1 MQQPGT
7 TTPPAGAAGP
17 APAQTHRRALFRG
30 AAIVSS
36 GLTVLAV
43 FAILMLLVSG
53 LKPEQFDLPITREV
67 QEIGNLPILNSA
79 LESVSLPGYAP
90 WAYLFPLL
98 LAAAWALARWFAE
111 SLFMLLAAAGTLSA
125 DLVKMVVH
133 RARPS
138 ETLVHVVNNYHLDG
152 SSFPSSHVVEYT
164 LVFGFCFYLAA
175 TLIKPSAWRTLILAA
190 CGLMVVLVGP
200 SRIAMGQHWASDVI
214 GGYLLGFGLLLVI
227 VWAYRGWEQRV
238 AVRQQ
243 KSAPAPAAAQSR

>member
-7 TTPPAGAAGP
+7 TTPPAGATSP

-30 AAIVSS
+30 AAIVST
-36 GLTVLAV
+36 GLGVLAV
-43 FAILMLLVSG
+43 FTILMLLVSG
-53 LKPEQFDLPITREV
+53 LKPEQFDLPITRAV
-67 QEIGNLPILNSA
+67 QQVGDQPIISNVLDG
-79 LESVSLPGYAP
+79 VSLPGYAP
-90 WAYLFPLL
+90 YSYIFPLV
-98 LAAAWALARWFAE
+98 LAAAWALTRWFAE
-111 SLFMLLAAAGTLSA
+111 SLFMLLAAAATLSA
-125 DLVKMVVH
+125 DLVKMIVQ
-133 RARPS
+133 RARP
-138 ETLVHVVNNYHLDG
+138 TDALVHVVHNTNLDG

-227 VWAYRGWEQRV
+227 VWAYRGWEERV
-238 AVRQQ
+238 GVRQ
-243 KSAPAPAAAQSR
+243 KKTAPASAAAQSR